1 MPRLTDVRA
10 PIDRFLAA
18 FAGEVAPEGRLDFHV
33 ARHSPEGDTWLRVE
47 SYTTP
52 LLARLVL
59 EEYVIGGRMRG
70 IVVMAF
76 PRPEYELPIFT
87 VQLGGVGDRSI
98 ALLDLS
104 PTVPDAD
111 LSPLAPIAER
121 HRVALGLEPTETA
134 WLQGIC
140 SPHLLH
146 ANYRELDEERFVDA
160 VGDYADVW
168 LDSFYRPGPPAA
180 EGPRRDLVANAIY
193 KFKHQLHHHDPA
205 YGFFARAWGNAA
217 ADAFVE
223 IECGDDPAYVHRVP
237 GEDAPKPW
245 VDAERRIVWE
255 EPAQAEVL
263 AAPEDQQGTWRERVE
278 SGASAD
284 GFGIVTLEVLR
295 RY

>member
-1 MPRLTDVRA
+1 MARLTDVRA

-18 FAGEVAPEGRLDFHV
+18 FAGELEPADRMDFHV

-47 SYTTP
+47 SYATP

-121 HRVALGLEPTETA
+121 HRAALGLEPTETA

-160 VGDYADVW
+160 VGDYAGVW
-168 LDSFYRPGPPAA
+168 LDSFYRPGPPSGRGAA
-180 EGPRRDLVANAIY
+180 PRPHRQRDLQVQAPAPPPRPRVRVLRPRVGAGCRGRLRRDRVRRRPRLRASRPRRGRPEAV
-193 KFKHQLHHHDPA
+193 
-205 YGFFARAWGNAA
+205 GRRAA
-217 ADAFVE
+217 ADRVGRAGPGRGARGERGPAGPVAGAGGVR
-223 IECGDDPAYVHRVP
+223 CG
-237 GEDAPKPW
+237 
-245 VDAERRIVWE
+245 RR
-255 EPAQAEVL
+255 
-263 AAPEDQQGTWRERVE
+263 R
-278 SGASAD
+278 
-284 GFGIVTLEVLR
+284 LR
-295 RY
+295 DRHP